1 MGEGLGEGGWRS
13 KAEGREVHA
22 GRVGRR
28 VEKEREEGGEE
39 GGEGREGG
47 RREEGGEGRREEEG
61 EGGLGRGGLVMQFP
75 YNFLIALTKT
85 VLKILVPRVLAG
97 SVQQDIYFINSQE
110 NESFVPQHHCL
121 PQDST
126 RTLNTISSSYEY

>member
-1 MGEGLGEGGWRS
+1 
-13 KAEGREVHA
+13 
-22 GRVGRR
+22 
-28 VEKEREEGGEE
+28 
-39 GGEGREGG
+39 
-47 RREEGGEGRREEEG
+47 
-61 EGGLGRGGLVMQFP
+61 MQFS

-126 RTLNTISSSYEY
+126 RTLNVISSSYEY